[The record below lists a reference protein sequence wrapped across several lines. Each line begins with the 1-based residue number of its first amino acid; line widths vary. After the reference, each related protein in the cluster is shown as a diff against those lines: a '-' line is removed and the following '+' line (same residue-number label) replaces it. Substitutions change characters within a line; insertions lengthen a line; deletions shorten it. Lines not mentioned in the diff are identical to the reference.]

1 MAEFGVYVHIPFCR
15 SRCDYCAFATWT
27 DRGHL
32 VDAYVDAVI
41 ADIGR
46 AVADGM
52 PVADTVF
59 FGGGTPTLIDPADIA
74 RIIAAIPVSGDAEIT
89 VECNPDDV
97 TPGLMDTF
105 AAAGVNRVSIGVQS
119 MVTHVLSALGRHHD
133 QSNVAVAVRFARAAG
148 IERINLDLIYG
159 SVGESLEDWR
169 ATVSAALELR
179 PTHVSAYGLTVE
191 AGTPLADDP
200 ARHPDDDEQADKY
213 IAADDLLTAA
223 GLVNYEISNWSLPG
237 EECRHNMVYWDQG
250 NYRGF
255 GCAAHSHE
263 DGHRWWNVRTPDRY
277 IDLVAAGQPVM
288 AADEHLEPAV
298 REFERLELSL
308 RTRRGVPA
316 SALGTHTGDLT
327 GLVEVTDGTA
337 VLTRDG
343 RLLANEISTRLNP

>member
-32 VDAYVDAVI
+32 VDAYVGAVV

-46 AVADGM
+46 AVAAGM
-52 PVADTVF
+52 PPADTVF
-59 FGGGTPTLIDPADIA
+59 FGGGTPTLIDPRHIA
-74 RIIAAIPVSGDAEIT
+74 RIIESLDLSGDPEVT

-97 TPGLMDTF
+97 TPEMMRTY
-105 AAAGVNRVSIGVQS
+105 ASAGVNRVSIGVQS
-119 MVTHVLSALGRHHD
+119 MVPHVLGLLGRSHD
-133 QSNVAVAVRFARAAG
+133 PANVSTAVGAARSAG
-148 IERINLDLIYG
+148 ITRINLDLIYG
-159 SVGESLEDWR
+159 SVGESPADWGETLR
-169 ATVSAALELR
+169 AALALE

-191 AGTPLADDP
+191 AGTPLAWDP

-213 IAADDLLTAA
+213 VMADEILSAA
-223 GLVNYEISNWSLPG
+223 GLSNYEISNWALPG

-263 DGHRWWNVRTPDRY
+263 DGRRWWNVRTPDRY
-277 IDLVAAGQPVM
+277 VDLVAAGETVV
-288 AADEHLEPAV
+288 AADEVLDRPT

-308 RTRRGVPA
+308 RTNRGVPA
-316 SALGTHTGDLT
+316 SALDPTSPDLE
-327 GLVEVTDGTA
+327 GLVEVRDGT
-337 VLTRDG
+337 VTLTRSG